1 MWNDAVAS
9 QKIRVL
15 VIEDEPGLVMT
26 LTDRLEAEGYQVTSV
41 MDGQG
46 GFETAKTQP
55 FDIILLD
62 VMLPRKSGFDVCQ
75 DLRSAGLQNP
85 ILMLTA
91 RGQTV
96 DKVTGLKLGADDYL
110 CKPFDM
116 EELLARMEAIIRRS
130 LTKGANDT
138 LVWDKTITKRGEER
152 YKGFSINFSTAEVQ
166 RGEKRFTLSAQEYKL
181 LSFLTDH
188 PLQIISRE
196 QLLETVWLYGNDTST
211 RTVDVHIAWL
221 RKKIEDTEG
230 QGRHIVTVR
239 GLGYQFI
246 P

>member
-1 MWNDAVAS
+1 MWNNAAY

-15 VIEDEPGLVMT
+15 VVEDEPGLVMT
-26 LTDRLEAEGYQVTSV
+26 LTDRLEAEGYQVASV
-41 MDGQG
+41 MDGQE
-46 GFETAKTQP
+46 GFEAAKTQS

-75 DLRSAGLQNP
+75 DLRSAGVP
-85 ILMLTA
+85 SPVLMLTA

-110 CKPFDM
+110 CKPFEM
-116 EELLARMEAIIRRS
+116 EELLARMEALIRRS
-130 LTKGANDT
+130 FAKNSKDT
-138 LVWDKTITKRGEER
+138 EVWEKTITKRGEER
-152 YKGFSINFSTAEVQ
+152 YEGFSINFDTAEVKRGDQ
-166 RGEKRFTLSAQEYKL
+166 RFVLSAQEYKL
-181 LSFLTDH
+181 LAFLTDH
-188 PLQIISRE
+188 PLRIVSRE
-196 QLLETVWLYGNDTST
+196 QLLETVWGYDNDTST

-239 GLGYQFI
+239 GLGYQFV